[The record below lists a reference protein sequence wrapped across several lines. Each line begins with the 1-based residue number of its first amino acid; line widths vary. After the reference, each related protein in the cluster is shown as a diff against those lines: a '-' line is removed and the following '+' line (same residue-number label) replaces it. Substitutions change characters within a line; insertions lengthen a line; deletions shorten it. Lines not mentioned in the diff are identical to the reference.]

1 MSDKRKQNQFV
12 SDVADKK
19 YEYGF
24 TTDIETEIID
34 KGLNEEVIRL
44 ISQKKEEPE
53 WLLEYRL

>member
-44 ISQKKEEPE
+44 ISAKKE
-53 WLLEYRL
+53 